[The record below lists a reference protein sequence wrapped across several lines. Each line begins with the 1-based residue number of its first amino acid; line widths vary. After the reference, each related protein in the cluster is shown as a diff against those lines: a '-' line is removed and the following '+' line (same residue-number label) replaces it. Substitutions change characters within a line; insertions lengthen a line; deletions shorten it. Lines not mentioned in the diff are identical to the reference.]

1 MVVVII
7 ELLFDSVI
15 IFLIVL
21 NWVIIVGVSFM
32 GIKAV
37 FFLGF

>member
-21 NWVIIVGVSFM
+21 NWVIIVGVFFM